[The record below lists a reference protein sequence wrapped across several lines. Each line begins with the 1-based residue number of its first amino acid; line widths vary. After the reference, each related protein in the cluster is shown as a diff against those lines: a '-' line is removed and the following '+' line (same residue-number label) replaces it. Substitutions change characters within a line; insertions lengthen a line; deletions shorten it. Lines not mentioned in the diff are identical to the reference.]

1 MIARNFSFQN
11 CESPFSAWLSTAE
24 AKNGDKQF
32 WKEGFHATK
41 GKAEHAQVGWVG
53 GWEGG
58 LGGGGL
64 FFVFLPCSIS
74 ACAISPG
81 EKQ

>member
-11 CESPFSAWLSTAE
+11 CGSPFSARANTVE

-32 WKEGFHATK
+32 WKEGFHAAK
-41 GKAEHAQVGWVG
+41 GKDEHDAQVGSVG
-53 GWEGG
+53 VRGR
-58 LGGGGL
+58 GGGL

-74 ACAISPG
+74 ARAISPG
-81 EKQ
+81 KKQ

>member
-1 MIARNFSFQN
+1 LHEIFSFQN
-11 CESPFSAWLSTAE
+11 CVSPFFARASIAE

-32 WKEGFHATK
+32 WKDGFHAAK
-41 GKAEHAQVGWVG
+41 GKVEHALVGWVG
-53 GWEGG
+53 VRGR
-58 LGGGGL
+58 GGGL

-74 ACAISPG
+74 ARAISLG

>member
-1 MIARNFSFQN
+1 MIAQKISFQN
-11 CESPFSAWLSTAE
+11 CVSPFSAQASTTK

-41 GKAEHAQVGWVG
+41 GKAKHALVGWVG
-53 GWEGG
+53 VKGKGG
-58 LGGGGL
+58 RL

-74 ACAISPG
+74 ARAISPCK
-81 EKQ
+81 KQ